1 MHSYPISDKIA
12 FKFHPQEKYKGRKRM
27 ALPKMTRIQQQFE
40 APVLTDLPAAIHA
53 ELDRINAATIVK
65 PGETVA
71 ITAGSRGVANV
82 DIAVKATVEYLKGL
96 GAKPFVVPAMGSHGG
111 ATAEGQRSVLEHY
124 GITEETVG
132 APVKATMEVVELGKT
147 ADGLP
152 VFFDRYAAEADH
164 VVPLNRI
171 KAHTD
176 FNGSIESGLM
186 KMMVIGLGKQ
196 QGANLYH
203 RAFFQYSFEHVIMA
217 VGGFILNTGKIAFG
231 LGLIENAHEDT
242 AKAVAIPA
250 AQLLQS
256 ERELLVE
263 AKSLMGRLP
272 FDELDLLIVDWTG
285 KNISG
290 TGMDT
295 NVIGRMMQNFEPEP
309 AKPAILR
316 IFVRDL
322 TEESDGN
329 ATGIGLAD
337 FTTTR
342 LVDKIDRHSTYMNGI
357 TALGPQ
363 KSKIPFYYDTDREA
377 IEVALDTIGLTEP
390 EDARVIRIEST
401 LRLTELDISEV
412 LLEDAQLHSRLE
424 VIGETQPFEFD
435 AAGNL
440 LPF

>member
-1 MHSYPISDKIA
+1 
-12 FKFHPQEKYKGRKRM
+12 M

-40 APVLTDLPAAIHA
+40 APVLTDLPAAIHT
-53 ELDRINAATIVK
+53 ELDRINASAIVK

-82 DIAVKATVEYLKGL
+82 DVAVKATIDYLKRL
-96 GAKPFVVPAMGSHGG
+96 GAHPFVVPAMGSHGG

-147 ADGLP
+147 ASGLP
-152 VFFDRYAAEADH
+152 VFLDRYAAEADH

-203 RAFFQYSFEHVIMA
+203 RAFFQYGFEQVITA
-217 VGGFILNTGKIAFG
+217 VGGLILDTGKIAFG

-242 AKAVAIPA
+242 AKAVAVPA
-250 AQLLQS
+250 AQLLQT

-272 FDELDLLIVDWTG
+272 FDELDLLIIDWTG

-316 IFVRDL
+316 IFVRDI

-342 LVDKIDRHSTYMNGI
+342 LVDKIDRHATYMNGI

-363 KSKIPFYYDTDREA
+363 KSKIPFYYDTDSEA
-377 IEVALDTIGLTEP
+377 IAVALDTIGLTEP

-401 LRLTELDISEV
+401 LRLTELDISKV
-412 LLEDAQLHSRLE
+412 LLEDAKLHSGLE
-424 VIGETQPFEFD
+424 VIGETKPLPFD
-435 AAGNL
+435 DAGNL
-440 LPF
+440 IPF

>member
-1 MHSYPISDKIA
+1 
-12 FKFHPQEKYKGRKRM
+12 M
-27 ALPKMTRIQQQFE
+27 ALPNMTRIQQQFE
-40 APVLTDLPAAIHA
+40 APVLTDLPAAIHT
-53 ELDRINAATIVK
+53 ELDRINASAIVK

-71 ITAGSRGVANV
+71 VTAGSRGVANV
-82 DIAVKATVEYLKGL
+82 DVAVKATIDYLKRL

-147 ADGLP
+147 ASGLP
-152 VFFDRYAAEADH
+152 VFLDRYAAEADH

-203 RAFFQYSFEHVIMA
+203 RAFFQYGFEQVITA
-217 VGGFILNTGKIAFG
+217 VGGLILDTGKIAFG

-242 AKAVAIPA
+242 AKAVAVPA
-250 AQLLQS
+250 AQLLQT

-272 FDELDLLIVDWTG
+272 FDELDLLIIDWTG

-316 IFVRDL
+316 IFVRDI

-342 LVDKIDRHSTYMNGI
+342 LVDKIDRHATYMNGI

-363 KSKIPFYYDTDREA
+363 KSKIPFYYDTDQEA
-377 IEVALDTIGLTEP
+377 IAVALDTIGLTEP

-401 LRLTELDISEV
+401 LRLTELDISKV
-412 LLEDAQLHSRLE
+412 LLEDAKLHSGLE
-424 VIGETQPFEFD
+424 VIGETKPLPFD
-435 AAGNL
+435 DAGNL
-440 LPF
+440 IPF

>member
-1 MHSYPISDKIA
+1 
-12 FKFHPQEKYKGRKRM
+12 M

-53 ELDRINAATIVK
+53 ELDRINAATLVK

-82 DIAVKATVEYLKGL
+82 DIAVKATVGYLKGL

-111 ATAEGQRSVLEHY
+111 ATAEGQRSVLAHY

-217 VGGFILNTGKIAFG
+217 VGGFILDTGKIAFG

-242 AKAVAIPA
+242 AKAVAMPA
-250 AQLLQS
+250 AHLLQN

-412 LLEDAQLHSRLE
+412 LLEDAKLHSRLE

-435 AAGNL
+435 AVGNL

>member
-1 MHSYPISDKIA
+1 
-12 FKFHPQEKYKGRKRM
+12 
-27 ALPKMTRIQQQFE
+27 
-40 APVLTDLPAAIHA
+40 
-53 ELDRINAATIVK
+53 
-65 PGETVA
+65 
-71 ITAGSRGVANV
+71 
-82 DIAVKATVEYLKGL
+82 
-96 GAKPFVVPAMGSHGG
+96 
-111 ATAEGQRSVLEHY
+111 VLEHY

-132 APVKATMEVVELGKT
+132 APVKATMDVVELGKT

-203 RAFFQYSFEHVIMA
+203 RAFFQYSFEHVIRA
-217 VGGFILNTGKIAFG
+217 VGSFILDTGKIAFG

-242 AKAVAIPA
+242 ALAVAMPA
-250 AQLLQS
+250 AQLLQT

-316 IFVRDL
+316 IFVRDI

-412 LLEDAQLHSRLE
+412 LLEDAELHSRLD
-424 VIGETQPFEFD
+424 VIDETKPLAFD

>member
-1 MHSYPISDKIA
+1 
-12 FKFHPQEKYKGRKRM
+12 M
-27 ALPKMTRIQQQFE
+27 ALPKMTRIQQRFE
-40 APVLTDLPAAIHA
+40 APVLTDLPATIHA
-53 ELDRINAATIVK
+53 ELERINAASIVH
-65 PGETVA
+65 PGDTVA

-82 DIAVKATVEYLKGL
+82 ATAVKATADYLRTI
-96 GAKPFVVPAMGSHGG
+96 GAKPFVIPAMGSHGG
-111 ATAEGQRSVLEHY
+111 ATPEGQRSVLEHY

-132 APVKATMEVVELGKT
+132 VPVKATMDVVELGKT
-147 ADGLP
+147 ELGLP
-152 VFFDRYAAEADH
+152 VFLDRFAAEADY

-203 RAFFQYSFEHVIMA
+203 RAFFQYGFENVITA
-217 VGGFILNTGKIAFG
+217 VGGFMLDTGRIAFG
-231 LGLIENAHEDT
+231 IGLLENAHEDT
-242 AKAVAIPA
+242 AKAVAMPA
-250 AQLLQS
+250 GQLLQT
-256 ERELLVE
+256 ERQLLVE

-272 FDELDLLIVDWTG
+272 FDELDLLIVDWVG

-342 LVDKIDRHSTYMNGI
+342 LVNQIDRHATYMNGI

-363 KSKIPFYYDTDREA
+363 KSKIPFYYDTDKEA
-377 IEVALDTIGLTEP
+377 ISVALDTIGLTAP

-401 LRLTELDISEV
+401 LRLTELDISEA
-412 LLEDAQLHSRLE
+412 LLEDAQLHSSLK
-424 VIGETQPFEFD
+424 VIGETQPFLFD
-435 AAGNL
+435 AHGNL
-440 LPF
+440 LPFSSEASH

>member
-1 MHSYPISDKIA
+1 
-12 FKFHPQEKYKGRKRM
+12 M
-27 ALPKMTRIQQQFE
+27 ALPKMTRIQQKFE

-82 DIAVKATVEYLKGL
+82 DVAVKATVDYLKGL

-132 APVKATMEVVELGKT
+132 APVKATMDVVELGKT

-412 LLEDAQLHSRLE
+412 LLEDAQLHSRLK
-424 VIGETQPFEFD
+424 VIGETQPFKFD

>member
-1 MHSYPISDKIA
+1 
-12 FKFHPQEKYKGRKRM
+12 M

-40 APVLTDLPAAIHA
+40 APVLTDIRATIHA
-53 ELDRINAATIVK
+53 ELARIDASSIVR
-65 PGETVA
+65 PGDTVA

-82 DIAVKATVEYLKGL
+82 ATAVKATADYLKTI

-111 ATAEGQRSVLEHY
+111 ATPEGQRSVLEHY

-132 APVKATMEVVELGKT
+132 VPVKATMDVVELGKT
-147 ADGLP
+147 ALGLP
-152 VFFDRYAAEADH
+152 VFLDLFAAEADH
-164 VVPLNRI
+164 VVPINRI

-176 FNGSIESGLM
+176 FNGSIESGVM

-196 QGANLYH
+196 KGANLYH
-203 RAFFQYSFEHVIMA
+203 RAFFQYGFENVITA
-217 VGGFILNTGKIAFG
+217 VGGFMLDTGRIAFG
-231 LGLIENAHEDT
+231 IGLLENAHEQT
-242 AKAVAIPA
+242 AKAVAMPA
-250 AQLLQS
+250 RQLLQT
-256 ERELLVE
+256 ERQLLVE

-272 FDELDLLIVDWTG
+272 FDELDLLIIDWVG

-342 LVDKIDRHSTYMNGI
+342 LVNQIDRHATYMNGI

-363 KSKIPFYYDTDREA
+363 KSKIPFYYDTDKEA
-377 IEVALDTIGLTEP
+377 ISVALDTIGLTAP

-401 LRLTELDISEV
+401 LRLTELDISEA
-412 LLEDAQLHSRLE
+412 LLEDAQLHTSLK
-424 VIGETQPFEFD
+424 VISETEPFPFD

-440 LPF
+440 LPFSKETTH

>member
-1 MHSYPISDKIA
+1 MT
-12 FKFHPQEKYKGRKRM
+12 
-27 ALPKMTRIQQQFE
+27 LPKMARVRQHFD
-40 APVLTDLPAAIHA
+40 APVLPDLPKSIHE
-53 ELDRINAATIVK
+53 ELDRINVASIVR
-65 PGETVA
+65 PRETVA
-71 ITAGSRGVANV
+71 ITAGSRGVANIAV
-82 DIAVKATVEYLKGL
+82 AVKAVVDYLNGI

-111 ATAEGQRSVLEHY
+111 ATAEGQRTVLEHY
-124 GITEETVG
+124 GITEDTVG
-132 APVKATMEVVELGKT
+132 APVKASMDVVKLGSLQQAGT
-147 ADGLP
+147 DDLP
-152 VFFDRYAAEADH
+152 VFMDRFATEADH

-196 QGANLYH
+196 QGANFYH
-203 RAFFQYSFEHVIMA
+203 RAFFQYGFEHVITA
-217 VGGFILNTGKIAFG
+217 AGSFILDTGKIAFG

-242 AKAVAIPA
+242 AKVVAMTA
-250 AQLLQS
+250 NNLLQT
-256 ERELLVE
+256 ERQLLVE
-263 AKSLMGRLP
+263 SKSMMGKLP
-272 FDELDLLIVDWTG
+272 FDELDLLIVDWSG

-295 NVIGRMMQNFEPEP
+295 NIIGRMMQNFEPEP
-309 AKPAILR
+309 LKPAILR

-363 KSKIPFYYDTDREA
+363 KSKIPFYYDTDKEV
-377 IEVALDTIGLTEP
+377 IEVALDTIGLTKP
-390 EDARVIRIEST
+390 ENARVIRIEST
-401 LRLTELDISEV
+401 LRLTELDISEA
-412 LLEDAQLHSRLE
+412 LLEDAQLHSSLE
-424 VIGETQPFEFD
+424 VIGETTPFEFD
-435 AAGNL
+435 TTGNL
-440 LPF
+440 LPFSMETP

>member
-1 MHSYPISDKIA
+1 
-12 FKFHPQEKYKGRKRM
+12 M
-27 ALPKMTRIQQQFE
+27 ALPNMTRIQQQFE
-40 APVLTDLPAAIHA
+40 APVLTDLPAAIHT
-53 ELDRINAATIVK
+53 ELDRINASAIVK

-71 ITAGSRGVANV
+71 VTAGSRGVANV
-82 DIAVKATVEYLKGL
+82 DVAVKATIDYLKRV

-147 ADGLP
+147 ASGLP
-152 VFFDRYAAEADH
+152 VFLDRYAAEADH

-203 RAFFQYSFEHVIMA
+203 RAFFQYGFEQVITA
-217 VGGFILNTGKIAFG
+217 VGGLILDTGKIAFG

-242 AKAVAIPA
+242 AKAVAVPA
-250 AQLLQS
+250 AQLLQT

-272 FDELDLLIVDWTG
+272 FDELDLLIIDWTG

-316 IFVRDL
+316 IFVRDI

-342 LVDKIDRHSTYMNGI
+342 LVDKIDRHATYMNGI

-363 KSKIPFYYDTDREA
+363 KSKIPFYYDTDSEA

-401 LRLTELDISEV
+401 LRLTELDISKV
-412 LLEDAQLHSRLE
+412 LLEDAKLHSGLE
-424 VIGETQPFEFD
+424 VIGETKPLPFD
-435 AAGNL
+435 DAGNL
-440 LPF
+440 IPF

>member
-1 MHSYPISDKIA
+1 
-12 FKFHPQEKYKGRKRM
+12 M
-27 ALPKMTRIQQQFE
+27 ALPKMTRIRQQFE
-40 APVLTDLPAAIHA
+40 VPVLDDLPAAIHA
-53 ELDRINAATIVK
+53 ELDRINAAAIVK

-82 DIAVKATVEYLKGL
+82 ATAVKATIDYLKAL
-96 GAKPFVVPAMGSHGG
+96 GAHPFVVPAMGSHGG
-111 ATAEGQRSVLEHY
+111 ATSEGQRSVLEHY
-124 GITEETVG
+124 GITETTVG
-132 APVKATMEVVELGKT
+132 APVKATMDVVELGKT

-164 VVPLNRI
+164 VIPLNRI

-203 RAFFQYSFEHVIMA
+203 RAFFQYGFEHIITT
-217 VGGFILNTGKIAFG
+217 VGGFILDSGKIAFG

-242 AKAVAIPA
+242 AKAVAMPA
-250 AQLLQS
+250 AQLLQT

-390 EDARVIRIEST
+390 EDARVIRVEST
-401 LRLTELDISEV
+401 LQLTELDISEV
-412 LLEDAQLHSRLE
+412 LLEDAKLHSRLE
-424 VIGETQPFEFD
+424 VMGETKPFAFD
-435 AAGNL
+435 ATGNL

>member
-1 MHSYPISDKIA
+1 MSLPN
-12 FKFHPQEKYKGRKRM
+12 M
-27 ALPKMTRIQQQFE
+27 ARVKQHFD
-40 APVLTDLPAAIHA
+40 APVLTDLPEAIHS
-53 ELDRINAATIVK
+53 ELDRIKASSIIK
-65 PGETVA
+65 SGDTVA
-71 ITAGSRGVANV
+71 ITAGSRGVAN
-82 DIAVKATVEYLKGL
+82 ITTAVKATVDYLKNL

-111 ATAEGQRSVLEHY
+111 ATAEGQTSVLKHY
-124 GITEETVG
+124 GITESTVG
-132 APVKATMEVVELGKT
+132 APVKATMEVVQLGSIEN
-147 ADGLP
+147 ADADDLP
-152 VFFDRYAAEADH
+152 VFMDRYASEADH

-176 FNGSIESGLM
+176 FNGSIESGVL

-196 QGANLYH
+196 QGANYYH
-203 RAFFQYSFEHVIMA
+203 RAFFQYGFEHVITA
-217 VGGFILNTGKIAFG
+217 VGGFILDTGKIAFG
-231 LGLIENAHEDT
+231 IGLLENAHEDT
-242 AKAVAIPA
+242 AKAVAMPA
-250 AQLLQS
+250 ESMLRT

-263 AKSLMGRLP
+263 AKSMMGRLP
-272 FDELDLLIVDWTG
+272 FDELDLLIVDWSG

-309 AKPAILR
+309 LKPAILR

-342 LVDKIDRHSTYMNGI
+342 LVNQIDRHSTYMNGI

-363 KSKIPFYYDTDREA
+363 KSKIPFYYDTDKEA
-377 IEVALDTIGLTEP
+377 IEVALETIGLTKP
-390 EDARVIRIEST
+390 ENARVIRIEST
-401 LRLTELDISEV
+401 LRLTDLDLSEV
-412 LLEDAQLHSRLE
+412 LLQDVDLHSNLE
-424 VIGETQPFEFD
+424 VIGDTLPLQFD
-435 AAGNL
+435 SSDNL

>member
-1 MHSYPISDKIA
+1 
-12 FKFHPQEKYKGRKRM
+12 M
-27 ALPKMTRIQQQFE
+27 ALPKMTRIQQHFE
-40 APVLTDLPAAIHA
+40 VPVLTDLPAAIHA
-53 ELDRINAATIVK
+53 ELERINAAAIVK

-82 DIAVKATVEYLKGL
+82 ATAVKATVDYLKAL
-96 GAKPFVVPAMGSHGG
+96 GAHPFVVPAMGSHGG
-111 ATAEGQRSVLEHY
+111 ATPEGQRSVLEHY
-124 GITEETVG
+124 GITEATVG
-132 APVKATMEVVELGKT
+132 APVKATMDVVELGKT

-164 VVPLNRI
+164 IVPLNRI

-196 QGANLYH
+196 QGANFYH
-203 RAFFQYSFEHVIMA
+203 RAFFQYGFEHVIIA
-217 VGGFILNTGKIAFG
+217 VGGFILDSGKIAFG

-242 AKAVAIPA
+242 AKAVAMPA
-250 AQLLQS
+250 AELLQT
-256 ERELLVE
+256 ERELLVD

-342 LVDKIDRHSTYMNGI
+342 LVNEIDRHSTYMNGI

-377 IEVALDTIGLTEP
+377 IEVALDTIGLTDP

-412 LLEDAQLHSRLE
+412 LLEDAKLHSRLE
-424 VIGETQPFEFD
+424 VIGETKPFEFD
-435 AAGNL
+435 AGGNL

>member
-1 MHSYPISDKIA
+1 
-12 FKFHPQEKYKGRKRM
+12 M

-40 APVLTDLPAAIHA
+40 APVLTALPATIHA
-53 ELDRINAATIVK
+53 ELERINAASIVH
-65 PGETVA
+65 PGDTVA

-82 DIAVKATVEYLKGL
+82 ATAVKATADYLKTI
-96 GAKPFVVPAMGSHGG
+96 GAKPFVIPAMGSHGG
-111 ATAEGQRSVLEHY
+111 ATPEGQRSVLEHY
-124 GITEETVG
+124 GITEETAGV
-132 APVKATMEVVELGKT
+132 PVKATMDVVELGKT
-147 ADGLP
+147 ELGLP
-152 VFFDRYAAEADH
+152 VFLDRLAAEADY

-196 QGANLYH
+196 KGANLYH
-203 RAFFQYSFEHVIMA
+203 RAFFQYGFENVITA
-217 VGGFILNTGKIAFG
+217 VGGFMLDTGRIAFG
-231 LGLIENAHEDT
+231 IGLLENAHEQT
-242 AKAVAIPA
+242 AKAVAMPA
-250 AQLLQS
+250 SQLLQT
-256 ERELLVE
+256 ERQLLVE

-272 FDELDLLIVDWTG
+272 FDELDLLIVDWVG

-342 LVDKIDRHSTYMNGI
+342 LVNQIDRRATYMNGI

-363 KSKIPFYYDTDREA
+363 KSKIPFYYNTDKEA
-377 IEVALDTIGLTEP
+377 ISVALDTIGLTAP

-401 LRLTELDISEV
+401 LRLTELDISEA
-412 LLEDAQLHSRLE
+412 LLEDAKLHSSLK
-424 VIGETQPFEFD
+424 VIGEPEPFDFD
-435 AAGNL
+435 ASGNL
-440 LPF
+440 LPFSMEAPH

>member
-1 MHSYPISDKIA
+1 
-12 FKFHPQEKYKGRKRM
+12 M
-27 ALPKMTRIQQQFE
+27 ALPKMARVKQHFD
-40 APVLTDLPAAIHA
+40 APVLTDLHETIHG
-53 ELDRINAATIVK
+53 ELDRIDTASIIQS
-65 PGETVA
+65 GETVA
-71 ITAGSRGVANV
+71 ITAGSRGVANIT
-82 DIAVKATVEYLKGL
+82 IAVKATVDYLKSL

-111 ATAEGQRSVLEHY
+111 ATAEGQTSVLEHY
-124 GITEETVG
+124 GITESTVG
-132 APVKATMEVVELGKT
+132 APVKATMEVVQLGSIKN
-147 ADGLP
+147 ADADDLP
-152 VFFDRYAAEADH
+152 VFMDRYAAEADH

-176 FNGSIESGLM
+176 FNGSIESGVL

-196 QGANLYH
+196 QGANYYH
-203 RAFFQYSFEHVIMA
+203 RAFFQYGFEHVITA
-217 VGGFILNTGKIAFG
+217 VGGFILDTGKIAFG
-231 LGLIENAHEDT
+231 IGLLENAHEDT
-242 AKAVAIPA
+242 AKAVAMPA
-250 AQLLQS
+250 KNLLRT

-263 AKSLMGRLP
+263 AKSMMGRLP
-272 FDELDLLIVDWTG
+272 FDELDLLIVDWSG

-309 AKPAILR
+309 LKPAILR

-342 LVDKIDRHSTYMNGI
+342 LVNQIDRHSTYMNGI

-363 KSKIPFYYDTDREA
+363 KSKIPFYYDTDKEA
-377 IEVALDTIGLTEP
+377 IEVALETIGLTKP
-390 EDARVIRIEST
+390 ENARVIRIEST
-401 LRLTELDISEV
+401 LRLTDLDISEV
-412 LLEDAQLHSRLE
+412 LLKDVDLHSNLE
-424 VIGETQPFEFD
+424 VVGDTLPLHFD
-435 AAGNL
+435 TSGNL

>member
-1 MHSYPISDKIA
+1 
-12 FKFHPQEKYKGRKRM
+12 M

-40 APVLTDLPAAIHA
+40 APVLTDLPAAIHT

-82 DIAVKATVEYLKGL
+82 DVAVKATVDYLKGL

-124 GITEETVG
+124 GITEKTVG

-203 RAFFQYSFEHVIMA
+203 RAFFQYSFEHVIRA
-217 VGGFILNTGKIAFG
+217 VGGFILDTGKIAFG

-242 AKAVAIPA
+242 AKVVAIPA

-316 IFVRDL
+316 IFVRNL

-412 LLEDAQLHSRLE
+412 LLEDAKLHSRLE

>member
-1 MHSYPISDKIA
+1 
-12 FKFHPQEKYKGRKRM
+12 M
-27 ALPKMTRIQQQFE
+27 ALPKMTRIQQHFE
-40 APVLTDLPAAIHA
+40 VPVLTDLPAAIHA
-53 ELDRINAATIVK
+53 ELDRINAAAIVK

-82 DIAVKATVEYLKGL
+82 ATAVKATADYLKAL
-96 GAKPFVVPAMGSHGG
+96 GAHPFVVPAMGSHGG
-111 ATAEGQRSVLEHY
+111 ATPEGQRSVLEHY
-124 GITEETVG
+124 GITEATVDT
-132 APVKATMEVVELGKT
+132 PVKATMDIVELGKT

-203 RAFFQYSFEHVIMA
+203 RAFFQYGFEHVIAA
-217 VGGFILNTGKIAFG
+217 VGGFILDSGKIAFG

-242 AKAVAIPA
+242 AKAVAMPA
-250 AQLLQS
+250 SRLFQT

-309 AKPAILR
+309 TKPAILR

-342 LVDKIDRHSTYMNGI
+342 LVNQIDRHSTYMNGI

-412 LLEDAQLHSRLE
+412 LLEDAKLHSRLE
-424 VIGETQPFEFD
+424 VIGETKPFEFD
-435 AAGNL
+435 AGENL

>member
-1 MHSYPISDKIA
+1 
-12 FKFHPQEKYKGRKRM
+12 M

-82 DIAVKATVEYLKGL
+82 DVAVKATVDYLKGL

-124 GITEETVG
+124 GITQETVG

-412 LLEDAQLHSRLE
+412 LLEDAQLHSRLD

-435 AAGNL
+435 TAGNL

>member
-1 MHSYPISDKIA
+1 
-12 FKFHPQEKYKGRKRM
+12 M
-27 ALPKMTRIQQQFE
+27 ALPRMARVRQHFD
-40 APVLTDLPAAIHA
+40 APVLTDLPAAIQE
-53 ELDRINAATIVK
+53 ELDRIETISIIK
-65 PGETVA
+65 PGDTVA
-71 ITAGSRGVANV
+71 ITAGSRGVAN
-82 DIAVKATVEYLKGL
+82 IATAVKAIVDNIKNI
-96 GAKPFVVPAMGSHGG
+96 GASPFVVPAMGSHGG
-111 ATAEGQRSVLEHY
+111 ATAEGQRTVLEHY
-124 GITEETVG
+124 GITEQTVG
-132 APVKATMEVVELGKT
+132 APVKASMDVVELGT
-147 ADGLP
+147 LPQAGADDLP
-152 VFFDRYAAEADH
+152 VFMDKYASEADH
-164 VVPLNRI
+164 IIPLNRI

-196 QGANLYH
+196 QGANYYH
-203 RAFFQYSFEHVIMA
+203 RAFFQYGFEHVITA
-217 VGGFILNTGKIAFG
+217 VCGFILDTGKIAFG
-231 LGLIENAHEDT
+231 VGLIENAHEDT
-242 AKAVAIPA
+242 AKVVAIPA
-250 AQLLQS
+250 KQLLQT

-263 AKSLMGRLP
+263 SKSMMGKLP

-309 AKPAILR
+309 MKPAILR

-342 LVDKIDRHSTYMNGI
+342 LVDKIDRHATYMNGI

-363 KSKIPFYYDTDREA
+363 KSKIPFYYDTDQEA
-377 IEVALDTIGLTEP
+377 IEVALNTIGLTKP

-401 LRLTELDISEV
+401 LRLTELDLSEA
-412 LLEDAQLHSRLE
+412 LLNDAQLHSNLE
-424 VIGETQPFEFD
+424 VVGDLQSFEFD
-435 AAGNL
+435 ENGNL
-440 LPF
+440 LPFALETH

>member
-1 MHSYPISDKIA
+1 
-12 FKFHPQEKYKGRKRM
+12 M

-40 APVLTDLPAAIHA
+40 APVLTDIRATIHA
-53 ELDRINAATIVK
+53 ELARIDASSIVRR
-65 PGETVA
+65 GDTVA

-82 DIAVKATVEYLKGL
+82 ATAVKATAEYLKTI

-111 ATAEGQRSVLEHY
+111 ATPEGQRSVLEHY

-132 APVKATMEVVELGKT
+132 VPVKATMDVVELGKT
-147 ADGLP
+147 ALGLP
-152 VFFDRYAAEADH
+152 VFLDRFAAEADH
-164 VVPLNRI
+164 VVPINRI

-196 QGANLYH
+196 KGANLYH
-203 RAFFQYSFEHVIMA
+203 RAFFQYGFENVITA
-217 VGGFILNTGKIAFG
+217 VGGFMLDTGRIAFG
-231 LGLIENAHEDT
+231 IGLLENAHEQT
-242 AKAVAIPA
+242 AKAVAMPA
-250 AQLLQS
+250 SQLLQT
-256 ERELLVE
+256 ERQLLVE

-272 FDELDLLIVDWTG
+272 FDELDLLVIDWVG

-342 LVDKIDRHSTYMNGI
+342 LVNQIDRHATYMNGI

-363 KSKIPFYYDTDREA
+363 KSKIPFYYDTDKEA
-377 IEVALDTIGLTEP
+377 ISVALDTIGLTAP

-401 LRLTELDISEV
+401 LRLTELDISEA
-412 LLEDAQLHSRLE
+412 LLEDAQLHTSLK
-424 VIGETQPFEFD
+424 VISETEPFPFD
-435 AAGNL
+435 ADSNL
-440 LPF
+440 LPFSKETSH

>member
-1 MHSYPISDKIA
+1 
-12 FKFHPQEKYKGRKRM
+12 M

-40 APVLTDLPAAIHA
+40 APVLTALPAAIHA
-53 ELDRINAATIVK
+53 ELERINAASIVH
-65 PGETVA
+65 PGDTVA

-82 DIAVKATVEYLKGL
+82 ATAVKATADYLKTI
-96 GAKPFVVPAMGSHGG
+96 GAKPFVIPAMGSHGG
-111 ATAEGQRSVLEHY
+111 ATPEGQRSVLEHY
-124 GITEETVG
+124 GITEETAGV
-132 APVKATMEVVELGKT
+132 PVKATMDVVELGT
-147 ADGLP
+147 TELGLP
-152 VFFDRYAAEADH
+152 VFLDRLAAEADY

-196 QGANLYH
+196 KGANLYH
-203 RAFFQYSFEHVIMA
+203 RAFFQYGFENVITA
-217 VGGFILNTGKIAFG
+217 VGGFMLDTGRIAFG
-231 LGLIENAHEDT
+231 IGLLENAHEQT
-242 AKAVAIPA
+242 AKAVAMPA
-250 AQLLQS
+250 SQLLQT
-256 ERELLVE
+256 ERQLLVE

-272 FDELDLLIVDWTG
+272 FDELDLLIVDWVG

-342 LVDKIDRHSTYMNGI
+342 LVNQIDRRATYMNGI

-363 KSKIPFYYDTDREA
+363 KSKIPFYYDTDKEA
-377 IEVALDTIGLTEP
+377 ISVALDTIGLTAP

-401 LRLTELDISEV
+401 LRLTELDISEA
-412 LLEDAQLHSRLE
+412 LLADAKLHSSLK
-424 VIGETQPFEFD
+424 VIGEPEPFDFD

-440 LPF
+440 LPFSMEIPH

>member
-1 MHSYPISDKIA
+1 
-12 FKFHPQEKYKGRKRM
+12 M
-27 ALPKMTRIQQQFE
+27 ALPKMTRIRQQFE
-40 APVLTDLPAAIHA
+40 VPVLDDLPAAIRA
-53 ELDRINAATIVK
+53 ELDRINAAAIVK

-82 DIAVKATVEYLKGL
+82 ATAVKATVDYLKAL
-96 GAKPFVVPAMGSHGG
+96 GAHPFVVPAMGSHGG
-111 ATAEGQRSVLEHY
+111 ATSEGQRSVLAHY
-124 GITEETVG
+124 GITEATVG
-132 APVKATMEVVELGKT
+132 APVKATMDVVELGQT

-164 VVPLNRI
+164 VIPLNRI

-203 RAFFQYSFEHVIMA
+203 RAFFQYGFEHIITT
-217 VGGFILNTGKIAFG
+217 VGGFILDSGKIAFG

-242 AKAVAIPA
+242 AKAVAMPA
-250 AQLLQS
+250 AQLLRT

-322 TEESDGN
+322 TEASDGN

-390 EDARVIRIEST
+390 EDARVIRVEST
-401 LRLTELDISEV
+401 LQLTEVDISEV
-412 LLEDAQLHSRLE
+412 LLEDAKLHSRLE
-424 VIGETQPFEFD
+424 VIGETKPFAFD
-435 AAGNL
+435 RSGNL

>member
-1 MHSYPISDKIA
+1 
-12 FKFHPQEKYKGRKRM
+12 M
-27 ALPKMTRIQQQFE
+27 ALPKMTRIRQQFE
-40 APVLTDLPAAIHA
+40 VPVLDDLPAAIHA
-53 ELDRINAATIVK
+53 ELDRINAAAIVK

-82 DIAVKATVEYLKGL
+82 ATAVKATVDYLKAL
-96 GAKPFVVPAMGSHGG
+96 GAHPFVVPAMGSHGG
-111 ATAEGQRSVLEHY
+111 ATSEGQRSVLEHY
-124 GITEETVG
+124 GITETTVG
-132 APVKATMEVVELGKT
+132 APVKATMDVVELGKT

-164 VVPLNRI
+164 VIPLNRI

-203 RAFFQYSFEHVIMA
+203 RAFFQYGFEHIITT
-217 VGGFILNTGKIAFG
+217 VGGFILDSGKIAFG

-242 AKAVAIPA
+242 AKAVAMPA
-250 AQLLQS
+250 AQLLQT

-390 EDARVIRIEST
+390 EDARVIRVEST
-401 LRLTELDISEV
+401 LQLTELDISEV
-412 LLEDAQLHSRLE
+412 LLEDAKLHSGLE
-424 VIGETQPFEFD
+424 VMGETKPFAFD
-435 AAGNL
+435 ATGNL

>member
-1 MHSYPISDKIA
+1 
-12 FKFHPQEKYKGRKRM
+12 M

-40 APVLTDLPAAIHA
+40 APVLTDLPAAIHT
-53 ELDRINAATIVK
+53 ELDRINAVTIVK

-82 DIAVKATVEYLKGL
+82 DVAVKATVDYLKGL

-203 RAFFQYSFEHVIMA
+203 RAFFQYSFEHVIRA
-217 VGGFILNTGKIAFG
+217 VGGFILDTGKIAFG

-412 LLEDAQLHSRLE
+412 LLEDAKLHSRLA
-424 VIGETQPFEFD
+424 VIGETEPFEFD